1 MLRVVGLRGVGDVA
15 AALRSGL
22 SAVEPGALIRRA
34 VKRRGGHLHI
44 AGHLVE
50 LRRFH
55 DFVIVGG
62 GKAAEGMAAEMLRLL
77 NGLDVRGVVVV
88 PRGYRLRRRLTPL
101 EVLQASHPL
110 PDSSSEEAGK
120 RILET
125 VSSCSRDSL
134 VFVLVSG
141 GFSALAAVPA
151 EGVSLQDKL
160 ETTSA
165 LLRAGASIDE
175 LNTVRKHLSAFKGGW
190 LAKNLRC
197 RAFTL
202 ILSDVVGDRVDVI
215 GSGPTAPDPTTYQDA
230 LDVLRKHGV
239 KVPENVWRRL
249 RLGAEGVY
257 SETPKPGD
265 PCFRRVVNVV
275 VGGCIDAVKAAAAE
289 MRRRGYR
296 VVALTSGV
304 VGEARNV
311 ANIFAAV
318 AHDVVKHGIPHPPPF
333 ALVAGGETTVTV
345 RGPGRGG
352 RNQEL
357 VLATLHLLRDVPR
370 FVFASL
376 GTDGVD
382 GVTDAAGAAA
392 THQSLRNA
400 AQKGLAPIHYLEN
413 NDSYT
418 FFSKAGGLIITGPTG
433 TNVGDL
439 MILAIR

>member
-15 AALRSGL
+15 AGLRSGL
-22 SAVEPGALIRRA
+22 AAVEPGALIRRV
-34 VKRRGGHLHI
+34 VKRRGECLQIG
-44 AGHLVE
+44 GKVVE
-50 LRRFH
+50 LRRFR

-77 NGLDVRGVVVV
+77 DGLDVRGVVVV
-88 PRGYRLRRRLTPL
+88 PRGYRLRRRLKPL
-101 EVLQASHPL
+101 EVLYGGHPL
-110 PDSSSEEAGK
+110 PDSMSEEAGR
-120 RILET
+120 RILEMA
-125 VSSCSRDSL
+125 SSCSGDSL
-134 VFVLVSG
+134 AFVLVSG
-141 GFSALAAVPA
+141 GFSALAALPA
-151 EGVSLQDKL
+151 EGVSLQDKV
-160 ETTSA
+160 EATSA

-190 LAKNLRC
+190 LAKSLRC
-197 RAFTL
+197 RAFSL

-215 GSGPTAPDPTTYQDA
+215 GSGPTAPDPTTFRDA
-230 LDVLRKHGV
+230 LDVLRGRGV
-239 KVPENVWRRL
+239 EVSENVWRRL
-249 RLGAEGVY
+249 RRGAEGMY
-257 SETPKPGD
+257 PETPKQGD

-275 VGGCIDAVKAAAAE
+275 VGGCVDSVKAAALE
-289 MRRRGYR
+289 MRRRGYS

-304 VGEARNV
+304 VGEARTV
-311 ANIFAAV
+311 ANLFAAV
-318 AHDVVKHGIPHPPPF
+318 ARDVVRHGVPHAPPF

-345 RGPGRGG
+345 RGRGRGG

-370 FVFASL
+370 FVFASI

-382 GVTDAAGAAA
+382 GVTDAAGAVA
-392 THQSLRNA
+392 TPQTLRNA
-400 AQKGLAPIHYLEN
+400 AKEGLDPLPFLED

-418 FFSKAGGLIITGPTG
+418 FFSRVGGLVLTGPTG